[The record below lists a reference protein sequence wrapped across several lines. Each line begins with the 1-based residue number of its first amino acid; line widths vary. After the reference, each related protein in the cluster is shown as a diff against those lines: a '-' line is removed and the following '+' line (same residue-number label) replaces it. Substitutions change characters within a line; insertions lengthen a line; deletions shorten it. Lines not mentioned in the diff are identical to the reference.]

1 MSDLIDDMPMG
12 TAASVDMGSYFRLD
26 QSESEFVVLL
36 KSYSAH
42 ANWSFWLYQ
51 DSIVRR
57 AWSP

>member
-42 ANWSFWLYQ
+42 ANWSFWPAPGSVDTRL
-51 DSIVRR
+51 S
-57 AWSP
+57 